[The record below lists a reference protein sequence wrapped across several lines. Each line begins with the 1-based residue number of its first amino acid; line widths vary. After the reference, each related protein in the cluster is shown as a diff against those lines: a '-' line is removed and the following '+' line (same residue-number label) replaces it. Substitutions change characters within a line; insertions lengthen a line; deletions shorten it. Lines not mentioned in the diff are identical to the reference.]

1 MIITHLNDAAR
12 YNSLHPRFEQAF
24 DWLRQHDRSTPARSS
39 TTAPGRIDI
48 DGEDLFVMYNVGQ
61 GAGRE
66 NTVLEAHRR
75 YLDIHFTIE
84 GVEELGWKSTP
95 QCAGRKTQYDE
106 KNDVELFADAPE
118 SWSALSPGT
127 LAIVWPEDAHA
138 PMCGSGAVRKYVV
151 KVLLKEV

>member
-12 YNSLHPRFEQAF
+12 YAPLHPRFAQAF
-24 DWLRQHDRSTPARSS
+24 DWLRQHDESTAARGS
-39 TTAPGRIDI
+39 THTPGRIDI

-61 GAGRE
+61 GTGRAGI
-66 NTVLEAHRR
+66 VLEAHRR

-95 QCAGRKTQYDE
+95 QCARRKTQYDE
-106 KNDVELFADAPE
+106 SGDVELFEDAPE

-151 KVLLKEV
+151 KVLLED